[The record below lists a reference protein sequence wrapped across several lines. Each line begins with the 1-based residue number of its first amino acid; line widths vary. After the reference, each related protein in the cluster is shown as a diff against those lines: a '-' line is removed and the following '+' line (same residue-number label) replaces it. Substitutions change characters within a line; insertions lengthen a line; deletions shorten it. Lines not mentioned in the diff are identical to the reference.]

1 MKIKTKKLSWQ
12 QLEKMP
18 PLPKIRPKKPWFLLQ
33 LLIRILAI
41 PDLLATRFSFTRT
54 RMENV
59 GEGPYL
65 ILMNH
70 SSFLD
75 LKMASKILFPLK
87 YNIVS
92 TTDTFIGKKRLMQ
105 NIGCIATQK
114 FVTDV
119 SLVMDMMRIIKKE
132 KRSVLM
138 YPEAGYSFDGTATT
152 LPRGLGGLF
161 KRLGVP
167 VLMIRS
173 DAGGFLRDPLYN
185 GLRLR
190 KVRVKADLSCLLTP
204 EEIREKSVEE
214 LDAVLDEAFS
224 FDHFRQQLEEKI
236 EVSAPFRAT
245 GLERVLYRCPACG
258 AEGKMHGEG
267 IRFSCTACGK
277 TYEMGRFG
285 TLTALQGKTEF
296 SHIPSW
302 YRWQREC
309 VRRELENGE
318 YLLDTPVDV
327 AVICDHKAL
336 YQLGEGRLHHDR
348 YGFHLTS
355 ADGSF
360 SYHQD
365 PYSSYSLNSD
375 FFWYEIGDMIGLG
388 NKERLYYCFPKT
400 EVSVTKARLAAEE
413 MYQMPKPEKTEA

>member
-1 MKIKTKKLSWQ
+1 MKIKTRPLSWE
-12 QLEKMP
+12 QLKKMP
-18 PLPKIRPKKPWFLLQ
+18 PLPPIKPKKPWFLLQ

-41 PDLLATRFSFTRT
+41 PDLIATRFSFTRT

-59 GEGPYL
+59 GDGPYL

-75 LKMASKILFPLK
+75 LKIASRILFPLK

-92 TTDTFIGKKRLMQ
+92 TTDTFIGKKWLMER
-105 NIGCIATQK
+105 IGCIPTQK

-119 SLVMDMMRIIKKE
+119 SLVMNMMRIIKKE

-138 YPEAGYSFDGTATT
+138 YPEAGYSFDGTTT
-152 LPRGLGGLF
+152 RLPRGLGGLF

-167 VLMIRS
+167 VLMIRT

-190 KVRVKADLSCLLTP
+190 KVKVRADISCMLTP

-236 EVSAPFRAT
+236 EIAEPFRAT

-258 AEGKMHGEG
+258 KEGSMRGEG
-267 IRFSCTACGK
+267 ISFRCEACGK

-285 TLTALQGKTEF
+285 TLRALTGKTEF
-296 SHIPSW
+296 SHIPDW

-309 VRRELENGE
+309 VRSELEEGT
-318 YLLDTPVDV
+318 YLLDTPVDI
-327 AVICDHKAL
+327 AVICDQKAL
-336 YQLGEGRLHHDR
+336 YKMGEGRLVHDR
-348 YGFHLTS
+348 TGFHLTS
-355 ADGSF
+355 ADGNF

-375 FFWYEIGDMIGLG
+375 FFWYEIGDVIGIG

-400 EVSVTKARLAAEE
+400 KVSVTRARLAAEE
-413 MYQMPKPEKTEA
+413 MYLMPKPAKENQ